1 MRLSVAGRAAR
12 LAGALPSYARLA
24 WWGLAAPRL
33 AERRPLVVVQAVILT
48 AEGVLLAERSDL
60 RGWELPGGTP
70 LPDEPEEAALRRE
83 VREETGLELAV
94 RRHVGDYLRSGFRP
108 HTARVFLCEPVGGRL
123 RPGDET
129 IRLRFFDPG
138 APPATLFPWYRAP
151 LADALAGGPP
161 VHRREHQGLRAIW
174 AGLRIDLRMRA
185 GEDAEA

>member
-1 MRLSVAGRAAR
+1 VRVV
-12 LAGALPSYARLA
+12 GALPSYAKLA

-33 AERRPLVVVQAVILT
+33 SERLPLLVVQAVILT
-48 AEGVLLAERSDL
+48 SEGVLLALRGDL

-70 LPDEPEEAALRRE
+70 LPGEADEAALSRE

-108 HTARVFLCEPVGGRL
+108 HTARVFLCERVGGQL
-123 RPGDET
+123 QPGDET
-129 IRLRFFDPG
+129 IRLRFFDPA

-161 VHRREHQGLRAIW
+161 VRRHEHQGLRAIW
-174 AGLRIDLRMRA
+174 AGMRIDLRMRA
-185 GEDAEA
+185 SEGEAG